1 MTKSATVSKK
11 PRKQQSPEFR
21 SEALKLAERIS
32 VTAAARQLELYE
44 SQLYNWRS
52 KIQQQKTSSE
62 RECQQ
67 RLKSDPLTITVIP
80 PFLTEVISRIRPYAE
95 YAASVCSH
103 STPYWVVRD
112 YKTIAIRSHSF
123 VIHPV
128 M

>member
-1 MTKSATVSKK
+1 MTNSTDNQNYVRAV
-11 PRKQQSPEFR
+11 
-21 SEALKLAERIS
+21 LAGIGIDFDETEMFIR
-32 VTAAARQLELYE
+32 
-44 SQLYNWRS
+44 
-52 KIQQQKTSSE
+52 
-62 RECQQ
+62 
-67 RLKSDPLTITVIP
+67 VIP

>member
-1 MTKSATVSKK
+1 MIWLGINKALTKPIYVLIENIKSISTGDLTKSVNVSGCH
-11 PRKQQSPEFR
+11 EITI
-21 SEALKLAERIS
+21 LAETLS
-32 VTAAARQLELYE
+32 NMQYEL
-44 SQLYNWRS
+44 SNTVGNVR
-52 KIQQQKTSSE
+52 
-62 RECQQ
+62 
-67 RLKSDPLTITVIP
+67 DGVVIP